1 MSFFDDVPEP
11 PQRPRPPRH
20 VPPVWAGPPSDE
32 LPAVVP
38 LGQFLH
44 RSERMIMAVKSVDV
58 FSNGCLIEV
67 VWSVRRSSETES
79 QWSVVT
85 DQCFNRGGYRLD
97 SETGRGGALR
107 FGVALPDGRKTTTSH
122 LHPGMF
128 DGSEQVA
135 GPVLMMAGGGGGSA
149 SDEEVFSSTRFWLW
163 PLPLGGDTLLVAQWD
178 DLGMAE
184 VSVPISGELLAAAAP
199 KVQKYWISQ

>member
-1 MSFFDDVPEP
+1 MSFFDDIPEP

-32 LPAVVP
+32 LPAVIAV
-38 LGQFLH
+38 GQFLH
-44 RSERMIMAVKSVDV
+44 RSERMVMAAKSVEV
-58 FSNGCLIEV
+58 FSTGCLFEV
-67 VWSVRRSSETES
+67 VWAVRRSGEKDSE
-79 QWSVVT
+79 WSLIA

-97 SETGRGGALR
+97 AEGGRGGALR
-107 FGVALPDGRKTTTSH
+107 FGVALPDGRKTTASH

-128 DGSEQVA
+128 DGSGTVA

-149 SDEEVFSSTRFWLW
+149 NDDELFASSRFWLW
-163 PLPLGGDTLLVAQWD
+163 PLPLGGDTRVVAQWG

-184 VSVPISGELLAAAAP
+184 VSVLISGEQLTAAAP
-199 KVQKYWISQ
+199 KVQKYWAGR